1 MAWKDKSDKYGQTAK
16 GKAKEHCHFLR
27 IKATLTKVTEWL
39 IHTQNREVDKGL
51 FFHLLDL
58 FILNSY
64 TVLSTVVAKYTSEYS
79 DWFKICQ

>member
-1 MAWKDKSDKYGQTAK
+1 VGAKAMAWKNKSDKYGQTAK
-16 GKAKEHCHFLR
+16 GTPKEPCHFLR

-58 FILNSY
+58 SILNSY
-64 TVLSTVVAKYTSEYS
+64 SILSTVVAKY
-79 DWFKICQ
+79 KIYT